1 MLENSSKLTSNICIY
16 IFVFKI
22 LFTRILAVTFFGGK
36 MENFCKLNTISF
48 HYVNIQDIFSDFM
61 NYCGFKKNYA

>member
-1 MLENSSKLTSNICIY
+1 MLENNSKLTSNICIY

-36 MENFCKLNTISF
+36 IENFCKLNTISF
-48 HYVNIQDIFSDFM
+48 
-61 NYCGFKKNYA
+61 